1 MLAIRRVIASLPALT
16 ADEIAQRD
24 GAIAGGRCAP
34 HLWPLWPIAQA
45 DRALWRRLV
54 DDENIARFSVYGLFP
69 ETYGVVYG
77 GANPAVRYDG
87 RSRGRVAI
95 ITGQRDG
102 SSVGIVIK
110 PCQSPAEAQIA
121 AIAGELGV
129 GPRQFPSVSGFI
141 SEEFV
146 EGRFL
151 TDLIPDDATPDRMGS
166 IGKALGAA
174 LRSLHL
180 AGVCY
185 NDATISDPDGR
196 SHVILTSEGSIRLI
210 DFGVALLLR
219 DHPAGLTF
227 HDAYN
232 AARTDPMFR
241 LFRQMA
247 GGGDSQSLG
256 DFVAEYGR
264 RLARRTAEE
273 IQERDW
279 RIAEE
284 GLSAIAARFGPP
296 IVEAIRDGL
305 ADGRS
310 SGTLPGPD

>member
-1 MLAIRRVIASLPALT
+1 MIAALPTLT
-16 ADEIAQRD
+16 ADEIAQRNE
-24 GAIAGGRCAP
+24 AITGGRCAP

-54 DDENIARFSVYGLFP
+54 DDENILRFSVYGLFP
-69 ETYGVVYG
+69 ETYGVVYEG
-77 GANPAVRYDG
+77 GNPAVRYDG

-102 SSVGIVIK
+102 GPVSIVIK
-110 PCQSPAEAQIA
+110 PCQSPAESEIA

-129 GPRQFPSVSGFI
+129 GPRQFPSISGFI

-146 EGRFL
+146 EGKFL
-151 TDLIPDDATPDRMGS
+151 TDLTPDDATRERMES

-180 AGVCY
+180 AGICY

-247 GGGDSQSLG
+247 GGVDSQSLG

-264 RLARRTAEE
+264 RLARQTAEE

-284 GLSAIAARFGPP
+284 GLSAIAARFGPVV
-296 IVEAIRDGL
+296 VEAMRDGL
-305 ADGRS
+305 ANGRS
-310 SGTLPGPD
+310 SGTLPGPQ

>member
-1 MLAIRRVIASLPALT
+1 MLAIRRVIATLPALT

-24 GAIAGGRCAP
+24 GAITGGRCAP
-34 HLWPLWPIAQA
+34 HLWPLWPISQA
-45 DRALWRRLV
+45 DRSLWRLLI
-54 DDENIARFSVYGLFP
+54 DDANIARFSVYGLFP

-77 GANPAVRYDG
+77 GGNPAVRYDG

-95 ITGQRDG
+95 ITGQRYG
-102 SSVGIVIK
+102 SPVGIVIK
-110 PCQSPAEAQIA
+110 PCQSPAEAGIA
-121 AIAGELGV
+121 DIAGELGV
-129 GPRQFPSVSGFI
+129 GPRQFPSISGFI

-151 TDLIPDDATPDRMGS
+151 TELTPDDATQDRWRS

-219 DHPAGLTF
+219 GHPSDLTF

-232 AARTDPMFR
+232 AARTDPMFH

-256 DFVAEYGR
+256 NFVAEYGR
-264 RLARRTAEE
+264 RLAHQTMEE

-279 RIAEE
+279 RIAEG
-284 GLSAIAARFGPP
+284 GLSAIAARFGPMV
-296 IVEAIRDGL
+296 VEAMGDGL

-310 SGTLPGPD
+310 SGTLPGL

>member
-1 MLAIRRVIASLPALT
+1 MAIRREIASLPALT
-16 ADEIAQRD
+16 AGEIAQRD
-24 GAIAGGRCAP
+24 GAVTGGHCVP
-34 HLWPLWPIAQA
+34 HLWPFWPILQA
-45 DRALWRRLV
+45 DRALWRLLL

-69 ETYGVVYG
+69 KTYGVVYEG
-77 GANPAVRYDG
+77 GNPAVRYDG

-102 SSVGIVIK
+102 SPVAIVIK
-110 PCQSPAEAQIA
+110 PCQSPAEAEIA

-129 GPRQFPSVSGFI
+129 GPRQFPSISGFI

-151 TDLIPDDATPDRMGS
+151 TDLTADDATPDRVSS
-166 IGKALGAA
+166 IGEALGTV
-174 LRSLHL
+174 LRRLHL

-196 SHVILTSEGSIRLI
+196 SHVILTSEGSIRVI

-219 DHPAGLTF
+219 HHPSDLTF

-256 DFVAEYGR
+256 NFVAEYGR
-264 RLARRTAEE
+264 RLARQTAKE

-279 RIAEE
+279 RIAEA
-284 GLSAIAARFGPP
+284 GLSAVAARFGP
-296 IVEAIRDGL
+296 VVAEAMGNGL
-305 ADGRS
+305 ADGRA
-310 SGTLPGPD
+310 SGTLPGP

>member
-1 MLAIRRVIASLPALT
+1 MLAIREVIATLPALT

-24 GAIAGGRCAP
+24 GAVTSGRCAP
-34 HLWPLWPIAQA
+34 RLWPLWPIAQA
-45 DRALWRRLV
+45 DRGLWRRLA

-69 ETYGVVYG
+69 ETYGMVYG
-77 GANPAVRYDG
+77 GGNPAVRYDG

-102 SSVGIVIK
+102 SPAGIVIK
-110 PCQSPAEAQIA
+110 PRQSPAEAEIA

-129 GPRQFPSVSGFI
+129 GPRQFPSLSGFI

-146 EGRFL
+146 EGQFF
-151 TDLIPDDATPDRMGS
+151 TDLTAGEATPDRARS

-174 LRSLHL
+174 LRRLHL

-219 DHPAGLTF
+219 DHPSALTF

-241 LFRQMA
+241 LFRQLA
-247 GGGDSQSLG
+247 GGGDAQSLG

-284 GLSAIAARFGPP
+284 GLSAIAARFGP
-296 IVEAIRDGL
+296 VVAEAMGDGL

-310 SGTLPGPD
+310 SGTLPGP

>member
-1 MLAIRRVIASLPALT
+1 MLAIRQVIATLPTLT
-16 ADEIAQRD
+16 AEDIAQRD
-24 GAIAGGRCAP
+24 AAVTGGRCARR
-34 HLWPLWPIAQA
+34 LWPLWPISRS
-45 DRALWRRLV
+45 DGALWRLLV
-54 DDENIARFSVYGLFP
+54 DDENVADFSVYGLFP
-69 ETYGVVYG
+69 ETYDVVYG
-77 GANPAVRYDG
+77 SGNCSIRYDG
-87 RSRGRVAI
+87 RTRGSVAI
-95 ITGQRDG
+95 ITGQHNG
-102 SSVGIVIK
+102 NAVGIVIK
-110 PCQSPAEAQIA
+110 PCQSPAEAEIA
-121 AIAGELGV
+121 AIAGGLGV
-129 GPRQFPSVSGFI
+129 GPRQFATISGFI

-151 TDLIPDDATPDRMGS
+151 TDLSPAEATPGLMRG
-166 IGKALGAA
+166 IGQSLGTA
-174 LRSLHL
+174 LRALH
-180 AGVCY
+180 ASGVCY

-196 SHVILTSEGSIRLI
+196 AHVILTPEGSTRLI

-241 LFRQMA
+241 LFRQMG

-264 RLARRTAEE
+264 RLARQSAAE

-284 GLSAIAARFGPP
+284 GLSAIATRFGPEA
-296 IVEAIRDGL
+296 VEAMRDGV
-305 ADGRS
+305 AMGRWS
-310 SGTLPGPD
+310 NPLPGA